1 MTGLDVSAP
10 PVPRSEEVLTP
21 EALAFVADLDARFHE
36 RRDELL
42 AARRS
47 RREEIARTGRL
58 DFLPGTAEVRD
69 SDWTV
74 APVPADLRDRRVE
87 ITGPTDP
94 KMAINAL
101 NSGARV
107 WLADLEDA
115 NTPHWRNVVGG
126 QLTLRD
132 AVRGRLAFTSPE
144 GKEYAVADPA
154 STPVIL
160 PRPRGW
166 HFDEAHLTADGR
178 PVVAALVDFG
188 LHFFHNARELLAAG
202 SGPYY
207 YLPKL
212 ESHLEARLWNDV
224 FTHAE
229 AALGVPHG
237 SVRATVLIETITAAF
252 EMDEI
257 LYELRDHAAGL
268 NAGRWDY
275 LFSIIKNFRDA
286 GPGFTLPDRNAVTMA
301 APMMTAYSDLL
312 VRTCHRRGA
321 FAIGGMAAF
330 IPSRRDP
337 EVNERAFAKVREDKT
352 REARA
357 GFDGSWVAH
366 PDLVPLCEEVFDAVL
381 DGRDNQL
388 DVLRDDVAV
397 SAADL
402 LAVGETPG
410 ERTEAGLRGNV
421 RIGMQYLHAWLSG
434 NGAAGIDNLMEDAAT
449 AEISRS
455 QVWQWVYNEATLD
468 TGEVV
473 TRELVERLVA
483 EEHEALGGAVDDDAR
498 RLFVD
503 CALGE
508 DFPDF
513 LTLQAY
519 DVLLARGT
527 DRPSDRPDET
537 ARGHLVATDPDVG
550 DVGVT
555 GEREHLAESLLRRPG
570 VPQTD
575 VERGADRRPHADRV
589 ELLARAQVA
598 RHVTEAHRRRP
609 RRGAEVQQVPRG
621 QRQPVGAE
629 QVLQEVGLQALLED
643 REPGARTDV
652 AAECDAHAR
661 RDVAPQREHPA
672 SRGRRC
678 SSGSRPPR
686 CPGPPSTSSSA
697 SVGCTLCASTEQP
710 PSRPWWS

>member
-1 MTGLDVSAP
+1 MARLDVSAP
-10 PVPRSEEVLTP
+10 HVPRSEEVLTP
-21 EALAFVADLDARFHE
+21 EALAFVADLDARFHD

-42 AARRS
+42 AARRV
-47 RREEIARTGRL
+47 RRDEVARTGTL
-58 DFLPGTAEVRD
+58 DFLPETAEVRAG
-69 SDWTV
+69 DWTV
-74 APVPADLRDRRVE
+74 APVPVDLRDRRVE

-126 QLTLRD
+126 QLTLYD
-132 AVRGRLAFTSPE
+132 AVRGQLAHTSPD
-144 GKEYAVADPA
+144 GRTYAVADPDR
-154 STPVIL
+154 TPVVV

-166 HFDEAHLTADGR
+166 HFDEAHLLAGGR
-178 PVVAALVDFG
+178 PVVASLVDFG
-188 LHFFHNARELLAAG
+188 LHFFHNARELVARG

-212 ESHLEARLWNDV
+212 ESHLEARLWDDV
-224 FTHAE
+224 FSHAE
-229 AALGVPHG
+229 ATLGLPHG

-257 LYELRDHAAGL
+257 LFELRDHVAGL

-286 GPGFTLPDRNAVTMA
+286 GGRFTLPDRNAVTMA
-301 APMMTAYSDLL
+301 APMMAAYSDLL

-321 FAIGGMAAF
+321 FAMGGMAAF

-352 REARA
+352 REAHA

-366 PDLVPLCEEVFDAVL
+366 PDLVPLCAEVFDEVL
-381 DGRDNQL
+381 AGRDNQL
-388 DVLRDDVAV
+388 DVAREDVSV

-402 LAVGETPG
+402 LAVDRTPG
-410 ERTEAGLRGNV
+410 ERTEQGLRANV

-455 QVWQWVYNEATLD
+455 QVWQWVFNGARLD
-468 TGEVV
+468 TGQVV
-473 TRELVERLVA
+473 TRDLVERVVA
-483 EEHEALGGAVDDDAR
+483 EEHAALDGTVDEEAR

-508 DFPDF
+508 SFPDF

-519 DVLLARGT
+519 DVLL
-527 DRPSDRPDET
+527 
-537 ARGHLVATDPDVG
+537 
-550 DVGVT
+550 
-555 GEREHLAESLLRRPG
+555 
-570 VPQTD
+570 
-575 VERGADRRPHADRV
+575 
-589 ELLARAQVA
+589 
-598 RHVTEAHRRRP
+598 
-609 RRGAEVQQVPRG
+609 RRGE
-621 QRQPVGAE
+621 
-629 QVLQEVGLQALLED
+629 
-643 REPGARTDV
+643 
-652 AAECDAHAR
+652 
-661 RDVAPQREHPA
+661 
-672 SRGRRC
+672 
-678 SSGSRPPR
+678 
-686 CPGPPSTSSSA
+686 
-697 SVGCTLCASTEQP
+697 
-710 PSRPWWS
+710 